1 MITDEFPYQ
10 SIDNDYR
17 GLLRAYQ
24 MDNMEWPPCPECG
37 EDHVGE
43 CAE

>member
-1 MITDEFPYQ
+1 MITDEYPCQ

-17 GLLRAYQ
+17 GLLAAYQ

-37 EDHVGE
+37 DDHAGE
-43 CAE
+43 CA

>member
-1 MITDEFPYQ
+1 MITDEFPCQ

-17 GLLRAYQ
+17 GLLDAYL

-37 EDHVGE
+37 EDHTGG
-43 CAE
+43 CK